1 MLKRYLLTNI
11 LDFSIVMVWNLRM
24 CRAHLSDIVHTEVDG
39 AGVEVGEDVVN
50 AARVRQLETLHL
62 PIREE
67 YCVT

>member
-24 CRAHLSDIVHTEVDG
+24 CRAHLGDVVDAEVDC

-50 AARVRQLETLHL
+50 TARVRQLETLHL

-67 YCVT
+67 DCVT